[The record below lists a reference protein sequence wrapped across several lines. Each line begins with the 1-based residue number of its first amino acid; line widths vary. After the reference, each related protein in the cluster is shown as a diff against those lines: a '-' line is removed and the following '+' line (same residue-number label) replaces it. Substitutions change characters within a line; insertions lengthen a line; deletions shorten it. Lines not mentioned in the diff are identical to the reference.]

1 MAHKILVTGAT
12 GYIGTALIPKLR
24 DGGFDVLG
32 LARSSEAAR
41 KIESFGATAVPGD
54 LCDHGN
60 LGAACHLADGVV
72 HCAMRWG
79 ANAGEIDRAAVSA
92 MLDALAGTEKTFVYT
107 SGTWVMGSTGG
118 RLAGETF
125 ALKPPPLVAWRPA
138 VERLALDSVERR
150 IRTIVIRPGS
160 VYGYHGGTLGK
171 IASGRLQMIG
181 DGENHIS
188 FVHLD
193 DLAELYLRALERSPS
208 GELFLGVAGQP
219 VKWKDLAAAAGRTE
233 RLTLEEARKVMGGL
247 ADCLVLDQRIGS
259 TKAGR
264 MLGWIAKA
272 PSPLAVVKSES

>member
-12 GYIGTALIPKLR
+12 GYIGTALIPRLR
-24 DGGFDVLG
+24 NGGFDVLG
-32 LARSSEAAR
+32 LARSDEAAR
-41 KIESFGATAVPGD
+41 KIESLGATSVAGD
-54 LCDHGN
+54 LCDHAN
-60 LGAACHLADGVV
+60 LSAACHLADGVV
-72 HCAMRWG
+72 HCAMPWG

-92 MLDALAGTEKTFVYT
+92 MLDALAGSEKTFVYT

-118 RLAGETF
+118 RLAGEMF

-138 VERLALDSVERR
+138 VERLTLDAVERK
-150 IRTIVIRPGS
+150 IRAIVIRPGS
-160 VYGYHGGTLGK
+160 VYGNRGGTLGK
-171 IASGRLQMIG
+171 IASGRLPMIG

-193 DLAELYLRALERSPS
+193 DLAELYLRALEQSPW

-233 RLTLEEARKVMGGL
+233 RLTLDEARTLMGGL

-264 MLGWIAKA
+264 VLGWIAKG
-272 PSPLAVVKSES
+272 PPPLAVVKSES